1 MSEKILMGI
10 AVTAELTGTEL
21 SKHAVLALEAELGR
35 YPEDVALAALDRC
48 RKELTGRL
56 TLAAI
61 IERIN
66 EHDGR
71 PASDEAWA
79 TAVRAED
86 ENETVVWTDET
97 RRAMSVARPLL
108 ELGDK
113 VGARMA
119 FRDAYQRFVN
129 DARAD
134 RVPVSWSASLGWDA
148 ERRREVLT
156 DAVAYGLLPSSF
168 ATGLMPAPKDGVV
181 VGAVSGD
188 RGAMLRLVVVDGEI
202 TEDNRTRALRRLQ
215 VMRKML
221 FGQKGAA

>member
-48 RKELTGRL
+48 RNELTGRL

-188 RGAMLRLVVVDGEI
+188 RGAMLRLVAVDGEI

>member
-71 PASDEAWA
+71 PTSDEAWA

-188 RGAMLRLVVVDGEI
+188 RGAMLRLVAVDGEI

>member
-1 MSEKILMGI
+1 
-10 AVTAELTGTEL
+10 
-21 SKHAVLALEAELGR
+21 
-35 YPEDVALAALDRC
+35 
-48 RKELTGRL
+48 
-56 TLAAI
+56 
-61 IERIN
+61 
-66 EHDGR
+66 
-71 PASDEAWA
+71 
-79 TAVRAED
+79 
-86 ENETVVWTDET
+86 
-97 RRAMSVARPLL
+97 MSVARPLL

-188 RGAMLRLVVVDGEI
+188 RGAMLRLVAVDGEI

>member
-113 VGARMA
+113 VGPVW
-119 FRDAYQRFVN
+119 RFVMHTN
-129 DARAD
+129 DSSTM
-134 RVPVSWSASLGWDA
+134 P
-148 ERRREVLT
+148 
-156 DAVAYGLLPSSF
+156 GLS
-168 ATGLMPAPKDGVV
+168 
-181 VGAVSGD
+181 
-188 RGAMLRLVVVDGEI
+188 
-202 TEDNRTRALRRLQ
+202 
-215 VMRKML
+215 
-221 FGQKGAA
+221 

>member
-35 YPEDVALAALDRC
+35 YPEDAALAALDRC

-188 RGAMLRLVVVDGEI
+188 RGAMLRLVAVDGEI

>member
-129 DARAD
+129 DARSD

-188 RGAMLRLVVVDGEI
+188 RGAMLRLVAVDGEI
-202 TEDNRTRALRRLQ
+202 TEDNRTMALRRLQ

>member
-71 PASDEAWA
+71 PASDESWA

-188 RGAMLRLVVVDGEI
+188 RGAMLRLVAVDGEI

>member
-56 TLAAI
+56 TMAAI

-188 RGAMLRLVVVDGEI
+188 RGAMLRLVAVDGEI

>member
-188 RGAMLRLVVVDGEI
+188 RGAMLRLVAVDGEI

-221 FGQKGAA
+221 CGQKGAA

>member
-79 TAVRAED
+79 TAVRADD

-188 RGAMLRLVVVDGEI
+188 RGAMLRLVAVDGEI

>member
-188 RGAMLRLVVVDGEI
+188 RGAMLRLVAVDGEI